1 MILIAAVNN
10 NWGIGA
16 GNDLLY
22 HIPRDMKFFR
32 GKTKDNIIIVGRKT
46 LESFPNGAPLKYRDN
61 IVLTRDSS
69 YNANGAVICND
80 IEAVSDYINSH
91 TDKEVYVCGGAE
103 IYSLLLPYCSLAYIT
118 TIDDDKQAEKF
129 MPNLDVEKNWVL
141 YETSEEFDENGYK
154 FRFCTYKN
162 TNPVSLK

>member
-10 NWGIGA
+10 SWGIGA

-32 GKTKDNIIIVGRKT
+32 GKTKDNIIIIGRKT

-69 YNANGAVICND
+69 YRAEGAVICNN
-80 IEAVSDYINSH
+80 ISAVSDYIGSH
-91 TDKEVYVCGGAE
+91 KDKEVFVCGGAE
-103 IYSLLLPYCSLAYIT
+103 IYRLLLPYCSLAYIT
-118 TIDDDKQAEKF
+118 KIYDDKQAEKF
-129 MPNLDVEKNWVL
+129 MPNLDIENGWVL
-141 YETSEEFDENGYK
+141 EETSEEYNEDGYS

-162 TNPVSLK
+162 TNPVTLK

>member
-10 NWGIGA
+10 SWGIGA
-16 GNDLLY
+16 ENDLLY

-32 GKTKDNIIIVGRKT
+32 GKTKDNIIIIGRKT

-69 YNANGAVICND
+69 YMAEGAVICNN
-80 IEAVSDYINSH
+80 ISAVSDYIGSH
-91 TDKEVYVCGGAE
+91 KDKEVFVCGGAE
-103 IYSLLLPYCSLAYIT
+103 IYRLLLPYCSLAYIT
-118 TIDDDKQAEKF
+118 KIYDDKQAEKF
-129 MPNLDVEKNWVL
+129 MPNLDIENGWVL
-141 YETSEEFDENGYK
+141 EETSEEYNEDGYS

-162 TNPVSLK
+162 TNPVTLK

>member
-16 GNDLLY
+16 ENDLLY

-69 YNANGAVICND
+69 YNANGAVIGR
-80 IEAVSDYINSH
+80 AHV
-91 TDKEVYVCGGAE
+91 
-103 IYSLLLPYCSLAYIT
+103 
-118 TIDDDKQAEKF
+118 
-129 MPNLDVEKNWVL
+129 
-141 YETSEEFDENGYK
+141 
-154 FRFCTYKN
+154 
-162 TNPVSLK
+162 

>member
-10 NWGIGA
+10 GWGIGA
-16 GNDLLY
+16 ENDLLY

-32 GKTKDNIIIVGRKT
+32 GKTKDNIIIIGRKT

-69 YNANGAVICND
+69 YRAEGAVICNN
-80 IEAVSDYINSH
+80 ISAVSDYIGSH
-91 TDKEVYVCGGAE
+91 KDKEVFVCGGAE
-103 IYSLLLPYCSLAYIT
+103 IYRLLLPYCSLAYIT
-118 TIDDDKQAEKF
+118 KIYDDKQAEKF
-129 MPNLDVEKNWVL
+129 MPNLDIENGWVL
-141 YETSEEFDENGYK
+141 EETSEEYNEGGYS

-162 TNPVSLK
+162 TNPVTLK